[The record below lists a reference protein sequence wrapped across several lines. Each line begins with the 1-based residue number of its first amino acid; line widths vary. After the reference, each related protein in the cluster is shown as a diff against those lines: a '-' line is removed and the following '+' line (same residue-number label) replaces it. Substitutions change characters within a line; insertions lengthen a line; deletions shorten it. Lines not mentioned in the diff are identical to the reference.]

1 MTLLCRFIRQV
12 CKMYAPQVSVEE
24 VASSLNSIYST
35 TQLPDSPAPASAA
48 ASHFST
54 PPARPNESIEPSS
67 HVSAA
72 PLDARL
78 TAAASQPAVSPA
90 FSVSEP
96 ASPASSSN
104 VSPPPV
110 PPRPRHILH
119 AEVDSGISHDHSP
132 PGTLCELPD
141 GTKVDISKV
150 ERILENAAPILSRAF
165 IYHLPGHTFFV
176 SLLSLRTQPWQSV
189 PPNVGVSGGATLPNH
204 LLHEDV
210 VTAIA
215 ARGSS
220 AMTTMEAKS
229 DK

>member
-1 MTLLCRFIRQV
+1 
-12 CKMYAPQVSVEE
+12 MYAPQVSAEE
-24 VASSLNSIYST
+24 VASSLSSIYAA
-35 TQLPDSPAPASAA
+35 TQVPDSPAPASAA
-48 ASHFST
+48 ERHFTT
-54 PPARPNESIEPSS
+54 PPARPSESIEPSS

-72 PLDARL
+72 THDARP

-90 FSVSEP
+90 FPLSEP
-96 ASPASSSN
+96 ASPVSRSN

-110 PPRPRHILH
+110 PPRPLH
-119 AEVDSGISHDHSP
+119 ISHTEADGRASRDNSP

-141 GTKVDISKV
+141 GTQVDVSKV
-150 ERILENAAPILSRAF
+150 ERILESAAPILSRAF
-165 IYHLPGHTFFV
+165 VYHLPGHTFFV

-189 PPNVGVSGGATLPNH
+189 PPNVGVYSGTTLPHH

-210 VTAIA
+210 VAAIS

>member
-1 MTLLCRFIRQV
+1 
-12 CKMYAPQVSVEE
+12 MYTPQVSVEE
-24 VASSLNSIYST
+24 IASSLNSIYPT
-35 TQLPDSPAPASAA
+35 TQPPDSPAPASAVE
-48 ASHFST
+48 SHFST
-54 PPARPNESIEPSS
+54 PPARPSESIEPSS

-78 TAAASQPAVSPA
+78 TASASQPAVSPA
-90 FSVSEP
+90 FPVSEP
-96 ASPASSSN
+96 ASPASGSN

-110 PPRPRHILH
+110 PPRPFHMPH
-119 AEVDSGISHDHSP
+119 AEADHSP

-141 GTKVDISKV
+141 GSKVDISKV
-150 ERILENAAPILSRAF
+150 EHILENAAPILSRAF
-165 IYHLPGHTFFV
+165 VYHLPGHTFFV

-189 PPNVGVSGGATLPNH
+189 PPNVGVSGGATLPHH